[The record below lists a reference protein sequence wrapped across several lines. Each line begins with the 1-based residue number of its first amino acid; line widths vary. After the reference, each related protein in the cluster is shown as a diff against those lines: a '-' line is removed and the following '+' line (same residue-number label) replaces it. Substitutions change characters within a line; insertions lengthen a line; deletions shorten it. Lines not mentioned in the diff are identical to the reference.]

1 MQPWSQV
8 FECIVRGV
16 RSSNQVEF
24 QVAKLFP
31 RLVCLSIFDF
41 GISVRLRFGLLL
53 CIVTLNTG
61 QQDLIAHRHEDI
73 LMHAE

>member
-1 MQPWSQV
+1 
-8 FECIVRGV
+8 
-16 RSSNQVEF
+16 VEF

-61 QQDLIAHRHEDI
+61 QQGLVASDMRTSSCTPSDATEACSFI
-73 LMHAE
+73 